1 MKTTRRRFI
10 HSATAAAAVP
20 FASGAA
26 AGRIRVGNENNPAV
40 GPDSRVPDTLD
51 LVQNGNDALNGL
63 AGTLDWGRV
72 PEFYFRVELRPP
84 KFIHDRHSFAACG
97 PKYGEA
103 FVMLRAMTGSD
114 RFTDIQER
122 YRQYLLDCIEED
134 GLFYCKIGPQ
144 RPWDNSS
151 PEDTANIYGN
161 GRMIRACL
169 AEYDHDGNPEWL
181 ARARKISGMLAEI
194 GIYRE
199 DYVYF
204 PTTPGYGD
212 MYSYPKS
219 GWKIT
224 EIPRQGPEA
233 GIGPAFGIPMYL
245 GGTILPLVRLAER
258 THDEKTLDLA
268 TKLTRFLMRP
278 GSAWLPSIYS
288 RGVNPGEHGEYQ
300 GQTHAHMMALRG
312 ILACGVATS
321 NNIMKNFA
329 REGYEFSRN
338 MGIVRLGW
346 FQEEVGKH
354 SHETCCLADMTSLA
368 LKLSEAGLGD
378 YWDDVDGYAR
388 NHMTEGRFVN
398 LEKLK
403 RLNPGLTSED
413 EKWLER
419 ALGTYSGW
427 GSPVALSTVLQ
438 NCCMA
443 NGAQGLYSVWQKT
456 VTYDQGSAT
465 AKVNLL
471 LNRTT
476 PQLDVESYLPYEGK
490 VVLRNSGAMCVYVR
504 IPTWVDRHGLACHV
518 DGEARDARYLQNY
531 LLFDSPNPRSVIT
544 VTFPVRDEV
553 QTYTCDDYGEGGWSA
568 KPISTFRYRATF
580 RGNTAITLESLQ
592 GDQTITYDGGR
603 LNVTPVYT
611 AYDNRGFVGKTVAPL
626 KARGSAISS
635 SSKEI
640 FSW

>member
-1 MKTTRRRFI
+1 
-10 HSATAAAAVP
+10 
-20 FASGAA
+20 
-26 AGRIRVGNENNPAV
+26 
-40 GPDSRVPDTLD
+40 
-51 LVQNGNDALNGL
+51 
-63 AGTLDWGRV
+63 
-72 PEFYFRVELRPP
+72 
-84 KFIHDRHSFAACG
+84 
-97 PKYGEA
+97 
-103 FVMLRAMTGSD
+103 
-114 RFTDIQER
+114 
-122 YRQYLLDCIEED
+122 
-134 GLFYCKIGPQ
+134 
-144 RPWDNSS
+144 
-151 PEDTANIYGN
+151 
-161 GRMIRACL
+161 
-169 AEYDHDGNPEWL
+169 
-181 ARARKISGMLAEI
+181 
-194 GIYRE
+194 
-199 DYVYF
+199 
-204 PTTPGYGD
+204 
-212 MYSYPKS
+212 
-219 GWKIT
+219 
-224 EIPRQGPEA
+224 
-233 GIGPAFGIPMYL
+233 
-245 GGTILPLVRLAER
+245 
-258 THDEKTLDLA
+258 
-268 TKLTRFLMRP
+268 
-278 GSAWLPSIYS
+278 
-288 RGVNPGEHGEYQ
+288 
-300 GQTHAHMMALRG
+300 
-312 ILACGVATS
+312 
-321 NNIMKNFA
+321 
-329 REGYEFSRN
+329 
-338 MGIVRLGW
+338 
-346 FQEEVGKH
+346 
-354 SHETCCLADMTSLA
+354 
-368 LKLSEAGLGD
+368 
-378 YWDDVDGYAR
+378 
-388 NHMTEGRFVN
+388 MTEGRFVN